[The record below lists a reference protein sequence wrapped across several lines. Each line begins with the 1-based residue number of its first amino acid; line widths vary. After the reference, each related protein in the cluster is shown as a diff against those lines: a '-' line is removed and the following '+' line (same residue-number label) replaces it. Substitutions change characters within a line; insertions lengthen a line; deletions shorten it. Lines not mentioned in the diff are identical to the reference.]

1 VVDDLATEKTSL
13 CLTKEIIN
21 QKTPETK
28 VCSKN
33 ELLLVA
39 RTRIACQMNLKKNAD
54 MLQYKEK
61 SLVNNM

>member
-1 VVDDLATEKTSL
+1 MATEKRAL
-13 CLTKEIIN
+13 RLTKENIN
-21 QKTPETK
+21 QKTPKTK

-33 ELLLVA
+33 ELLFEA
-39 RTRIACQMNLKKNAD
+39 RTRIACQMNLGKNAD